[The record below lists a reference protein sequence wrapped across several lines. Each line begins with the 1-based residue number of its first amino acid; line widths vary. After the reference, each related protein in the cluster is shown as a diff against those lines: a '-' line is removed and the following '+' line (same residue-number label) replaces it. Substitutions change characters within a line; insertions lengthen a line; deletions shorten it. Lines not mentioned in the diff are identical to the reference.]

1 MENIKKEFGARIKSL
16 RNLRGFA
23 QEQLAEKAGLSAKTI
38 SYIERGKNTIA
49 FLKLPLLAEAL
60 QVPVYKL
67 FVMLPEDADR
77 KTVITTL
84 LDSATDKEIN
94 AAVEVLKVMFSL
106 K

>member
-1 MENIKKEFGARIKSL
+1 MENIKKQFGARIRFL
-16 RNLRGFA
+16 RKLRGLS

-77 KTVITTL
+77 TTVITTL

>member
-1 MENIKKEFGARIKSL
+1 MENIKKQFGERIRFL
-16 RNLRGFA
+16 RKLRGLT
-23 QEQLAEKAGLSAKTI
+23 QEQLAEKVRLSAKTI
-38 SYIERGKNTIA
+38 SYIERGKNTIG
-49 FLKLPLLAEAL
+49 FPKLPFLADAL

-77 KTVITTL
+77 TTILTTL